1 MSKPLAII
9 KHLKKAIED
18 IQRYPEYHLQND
30 LERSLRKKGL
40 TKELILSVA
49 DVIGTSLKITSKN
62 ADELEWFANFLGSYL
77 HEFVKSIQIYLEIIK
92 VVAHKSSIYR
102 SLMEVY
108 FYDLDTL
115 VNFDFVENA
124 VSQFTSPSEWVDP
137 IFYCMSY
144 TYMGILLQRLGRF
157 WDAQRVFNMAARFH
171 RDPRKLT
178 RTAEHANIE
187 LDYLASMVSKDLL
200 QRKEVLSTANNK
212 PLIIVGCVFFW
223 QCV

>member
-102 SLMEVY
+102 SLMEVM
-108 FYDLDTL
+108 T
-115 VNFDFVENA
+115 
-124 VSQFTSPSEWVDP
+124 
-137 IFYCMSY
+137 
-144 TYMGILLQRLGRF
+144 
-157 WDAQRVFNMAARFH
+157 
-171 RDPRKLT
+171 
-178 RTAEHANIE
+178 
-187 LDYLASMVSKDLL
+187 
-200 QRKEVLSTANNK
+200 
-212 PLIIVGCVFFW
+212 
-223 QCV
+223 